1 MEVSM
6 MGMGCWAIGGPSLNI
21 DGSVLGYGNI
31 KDEDSIKAIQK
42 GIDLGI
48 TLFETSDTYGCGR
61 SERVLGEALQD
72 YRDDVVIAAK
82 FSWEWDFNSQNPNI
96 PCRLVKELELTPQNI
111 FNSLMRSME
120 RLQTEYIDLF
130 QLRLPTLEF
139 EKIPEVVEMLEQ
151 LEEEGYIINYGWST
165 PNPDLAKVFATGKY
179 CTAIQFRHNIFSHN
193 NAMIEEVLKPHNLAG
208 LIQGPLGYGFLTGK
222 YLSNTDLPKEHMLKN
237 IDFNKGRPSE
247 ILSILKELIPILTSE
262 GRSVTQGALGWI
274 WAQNELLIPIPGFKN
289 IEQVEENASAM
300 DFGPL
305 KKDQLDEIDEI
316 LKKIETPSTWL
327 DEYQKGF

>member
-1 MEVSM
+1 
-6 MGMGCWAIGGPSLNI
+6 MGMGCWAIGGASLNV

-31 KDEDSIKAIQK
+31 RDEDSIKAIHK

-48 TLFETSDTYGCGR
+48 TLFDTSDAYGCGR

-72 YRDDVVIAAK
+72 YRDDVIIATK
-82 FSWEWDFNSQNPNI
+82 FGWEWDFNSNNPNI
-96 PCRLVKELELTPQNI
+96 PCRLVREKELDPQSI

-130 QLRLPTLEF
+130 QLHLPTMKF

-193 NAMIEEVLKPHNLAG
+193 DAMIEEVLKPFNLAG
-208 LIQGPLGYGFLTGK
+208 LIHGPLGYGFLTGK
-222 YLSNTDLPKEHMLKN
+222 YLSKTDLPEEHMWSN
-237 IDFNKGRPSE
+237 IDFTKGRASDMN
-247 ILSILKELIPILTSE
+247 SNLKEIIPILTSD
-262 GRSVTQGALGWI
+262 GRTIAQGALGWI
-274 WAQNELLIPIPGFKN
+274 WAQNEMLIPIPGFKN

-300 DFGPL
+300 DYGPL
-305 KKDQLDEIDEI
+305 KKNQLDEIDEI

-327 DEYQKGF
+327 N